1 MADVRDDEDRSRYEI
16 TVDGRIAGIA
26 HYTVVEDDGVAGR
39 VFDHTKIE
47 PQFEGRGIGTELA
60 RGALDDIR
68 ARGIPM
74 AATCP
79 FIVSF
84 VERHPEYQ
92 DLVVERLLA
101 L

>member
-1 MADVRDDEDRSRYEI
+1 MADVRDNEDRRRYEI
-16 TVDGRIAGIA
+16 RVDGRLAGIA
-26 HYTVVEDDGVAGR
+26 QYALVPDDDRVGR

-47 PQFEGRGIGTELA
+47 PEFEGQGIGTELA

-68 ARGIPM
+68 ARAIPM

-84 VERHPEYQ
+84 LERHPEYQ
-92 DLVVERLLA
+92 DLVVDRLLA
-101 L
+101 S